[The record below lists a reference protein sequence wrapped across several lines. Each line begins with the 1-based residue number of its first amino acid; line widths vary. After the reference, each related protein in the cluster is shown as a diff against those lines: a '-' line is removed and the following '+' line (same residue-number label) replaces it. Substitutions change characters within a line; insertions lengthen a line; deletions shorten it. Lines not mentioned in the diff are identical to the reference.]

1 MKKEF
6 ISTIR
11 NVIDA
16 VLVIMLF
23 TVTAYAMPSEGV
35 TYDNTNS
42 GSSATT
48 VNEALD
54 DLYTKVNDK
63 QTEINRI
70 NGIGDALPSQI
81 LSGKTAYVK
90 GKTITGTIPSK
101 GATTYTPGKSNQT
114 IGAGNYLSGAQT
126 IKGDANLVA
135 GNIAKGKTIFGV
147 SGTYT
152 SDANA
157 AAWHILSGNTAYVN
171 GSKIT
176 GTMANNANKTVT
188 GTKSISGNNTR
199 LKIPSAGYYDTNS
212 YIQISNTGLLN
223 SISKIAE
230 NDFKGIAPKTT
241 YSHTYELVAGGY
253 YILIPLYVFTWTE
266 TGWEGWAQTS
276 VTMTNGTVINYQ
288 ANGQMATQVVDNR
301 GAARALVYTA
311 VAPIIFRA
319 DASTVTINYNAA
331 NNINYA
337 NAKWILYRIY

>member
-1 MKKEF
+1 MKKS
-6 ISTIR
+6 IAKTTIR

-23 TVTAYAMPSEGV
+23 TVTAYALPSEGV

-81 LSGKTAYVK
+81 LNGKTAYVQ
-90 GKTITGTIPSK
+90 GKTITGTMPSK

-114 IGAGNYLSGAQT
+114 IASGYYLSGAQT

-147 SGTYT
+147 AGSYT

-157 AAWHILSGNTAYVN
+157 AAGNILSGKTAYVN

-176 GTMANNANKTVT
+176 GSMPNNGLLDWKPTT
-188 GTKSISGNNTR
+188 GTTYT
-199 LKIPSAGYYDTNS
+199 LPAGYYSGGT
-212 YIQISNTGLLN
+212 LN
-223 SISKIAE
+223 STSAFNKGKSSIENIVQLWRPVVTGNENPISYS
-230 NDFKGIAPKTT
+230 GT
-241 YSHTYELVAGGY
+241 YNFTESYS
-253 YILIPLYVFTWTE
+253 YV
-266 TGWEGWAQTS
+266 
-276 VTMTNGTVINYQ
+276 I
-288 ANGQMATQVVDNR
+288 VVDFTESIADTHFEVSNLTMVKQFDHPLWMEYVGVKIYKNANSSSSISYSFDNLNR
-301 GAARALVYTA
+301 AGIGVYG
-311 VAPIIFRA
+311 I
-319 DASTVTINYNAA
+319 
-331 NNINYA
+331 
-337 NAKWILYRIY
+337 K